1 MYQLIFTQKVDGS
14 FINHQS
20 IEIPVSNFKIKHEF
34 KCDKNYQEYLKVSK
48 ECEDRVIKFKKE
60 QAEIAKLKLNELNT
74 QLNQIKT
81 AKKVVNLAIS
91 NLFELQLND

>member
-1 MYQLIFTQKVDGS
+1 MYQLVFTQKVDGS

-34 KCDKNYQEYLKVSK
+34 KCDKNYQEYLKISK

-60 QAEIAKLKLNELNT
+60 QAVDLRNDPFDAKDSAFLEEN
-74 QLNQIKT
+74 
-81 AKKVVNLAIS
+81 KVALGEHRDLLS
-91 NLFELQLND
+91 GSK